1 MKTNTSSI
9 LIISSDSHFN
19 TSIANECYQNNIDV
33 IFNSTS
39 LELYKNIKNIF
50 NYLIIIDFHTKNFNK
65 VIKEL
70 SSEIRLGN
78 AIVVFDNNEY
88 IQIYRKSNAKISELL
103 FKKNIIIKKIKNI
116 FTQFN
121 VSKD

>member
-1 MKTNTSSI
+1 MRTNKSSI

-19 TSIANECYQNNIDV
+19 TSIANECYNHNIDV

-39 LELYKNIKNIF
+39 LDLHKNLKNIF
-50 NYLIIIDFHTKNFNK
+50 NYLVIIDFHAKNFNK
-65 VIKEL
+65 IIKEL

-121 VSKD
+121 VNKN